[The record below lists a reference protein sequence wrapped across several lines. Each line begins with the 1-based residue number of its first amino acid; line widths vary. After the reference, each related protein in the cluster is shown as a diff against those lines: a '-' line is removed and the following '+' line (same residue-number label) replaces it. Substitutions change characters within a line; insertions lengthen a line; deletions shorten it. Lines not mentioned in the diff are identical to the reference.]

1 MKNREKEVREILLE
15 AINIE
20 RWALKSNL
28 TYPILEQ
35 EEREEMVKQIIK
47 SLTSKGYEIKPKQR

>member
-15 AINIE
+15 AVNIE
-20 RWALKSNL
+20 RWAEKSSL

-47 SLTSKGYEIKPKQR
+47 SLTAKGYEIKPKQR

>member
-20 RWALKSNL
+20 RWAEKSNL

>member
-20 RWALKSNL
+20 RWAEKSNL

-47 SLTSKGYEIKPKQR
+47 SLTAKGYEIKPKQR